1 MYSLEQLSNF
11 AAFIRTLAT
20 FFYCLLINLPKVIND
35 CAIDGLDR
43 ALDNLLS
50 RHLRV
55 IKTILVINHPEI
67 RLGTFVT
74 DLRLLPLVDLGEEV
88 NLWL

>member
-11 AAFIRTLAT
+11 AGFIRTLTT
-20 FFYCLLINLPKVIND
+20 FFYSLLINLPKVIND

-43 ALDNLLS
+43 ALDNLLF

-55 IKTILVINHPEI
+55 IKTILVINCAEI
-67 RLGTFVT
+67 RLGTFMA
-74 DLRLLPLVDLGEEV
+74 DLRLLP
-88 NLWL
+88 